1 MDSNMTV
8 SSMTGFGRAEEA
20 GNGFSWVWELRSVNG
35 KGLDVRARLNGA
47 ERLEAPVRDAVS
59 KTFKR
64 GNIGVT
70 LTVTRPGED
79 SSYRINRE
87 LLADLIGL
95 AEEFHGTSQLD
106 VGSIAD
112 LLNVRGVLEAVEH
125 TEDDTSREARESKMM
140 GTLDV
145 AIAQLAENRDAEG
158 VKLHEMMVGH
168 IDRIDQTVVKA
179 ESCAGARAEAI
190 RARLQRQIGE
200 LMDAG
205 QFDADRLHQEAALL
219 ATKVDVREEID
230 RLKAHIAA
238 ARSMMTKGGAIGRKL
253 DFLCQEFNR
262 EANTL
267 CSKANDIELTS
278 CGMDLKVIIDQLREQ
293 VQNVE

>member
-1 MDSNMTV
+1 MTV
-8 SSMTGFGRAEEA
+8 SSMTGFGRAEGA
-20 GNGFSWVWELRSVNG
+20 GEGFAWVWELRSVNG

-59 KTFKR
+59 KAFKR

-70 LTVTRPGED
+70 LNVTRPGENT
-79 SSYRINRE
+79 SYRINRD
-87 LLADLIGL
+87 LLADLVRL
-95 AEEFHGTSQLD
+95 AEEFDNSSKLAAGT
-106 VGSIAD
+106 IAD
-112 LLNVRGVLEAVEH
+112 LLNVRGVLEAVEQ
-125 TEDDTSREARESKMM
+125 TEDDASREAREGAMM
-140 GTLDV
+140 ATLDT

-158 VKLHEMMVGH
+158 VKLQELLQGH
-168 IDRIDQTVVKA
+168 IERIEQTVVKA

-200 LMDAG
+200 VMEAG

-238 ARSMMTKGGAIGRKL
+238 ARTMIGKGGAIGRKL

-267 CSKANDIELTS
+267 CSKANDIELTG

>member
-1 MDSNMTV
+1 MTV

>member
-125 TEDDTSREARESKMM
+125 TEDDTSREARENKML
-140 GTLDV
+140 GTLDM

-179 ESCAGARAEAI
+179 ESCAGVRAEAI

>member
-1 MDSNMTV
+1 MTV

-179 ESCAGARAEAI
+179 ESCAGVRAEAI

>member
-1 MDSNMTV
+1 MTV
-8 SSMTGFGRAEEA
+8 SSMTGFGRAEGA
-20 GNGFSWVWELRSVNG
+20 GEGFAWVWELRSVNG

-59 KTFKR
+59 KVFKR

-70 LTVTRPGED
+70 LTVTRPGENT
-79 SSYRINRE
+79 SYRINRD
-87 LLADLIGL
+87 LLADLVRL
-95 AEEFHGTSQLD
+95 AEEFDNSSKLGAGT
-106 VGSIAD
+106 IAD
-112 LLNVRGVLEAVEH
+112 LLNVRGVLEAVEQ
-125 TEDDTSREARESKMM
+125 TEDDASREARETAMM
-140 GTLDV
+140 ATLEA

-158 VKLHEMMVGH
+158 VKLHEMLLCH
-168 IDRIDQTVVKA
+168 IERIEQTVTKA
-179 ESCAGARAEAI
+179 ESCADARAEAI
-190 RARLQRQIGE
+190 RARLQRQIGD

-238 ARSMMTKGGAIGRKL
+238 ARSMIGKGGAIGRKL

>member
-1 MDSNMTV
+1 MTV
-8 SSMTGFGRAEEA
+8 SSMTGFGRADGA
-20 GNGFSWVWELRSVNG
+20 ANGFSWVWELRSVNG

-64 GNIGVT
+64 GNIGVS
-70 LTVTRPGED
+70 LNVTRPGED
-79 SSYRINRE
+79 SSYRINRDLLEE
-87 LLADLIGL
+87 LVRL

-112 LLNVRGVLEAVEH
+112 LLNVRGVLEAVEQ
-125 TEDDTSREARESKMM
+125 TEDDAGREAREAEMM
-140 GTLDV
+140 KTLQQ
-145 AIAQLAENRDAEG
+145 AIVLLRENRDAEG
-158 VKLHEMMVGH
+158 VKLHEMLVGH
-168 IDRIDQTVVKA
+168 IDRIAETVVLA
-179 ESCAGARAEAI
+179 ESCAGARTDAI

-200 LMDAG
+200 LMEAG
-205 QFDADRLHQEAALL
+205 QFDADRLHQEAAML
-219 ATKVDVREEID
+219 ATKMDVREEID

-238 ARSMMTKGGAIGRKL
+238 ARSMIDKGGAIGRKL

>member
-1 MDSNMTV
+1 
-8 SSMTGFGRAEEA
+8 
-20 GNGFSWVWELRSVNG
+20 
-35 KGLDVRARLNGA
+35 
-47 ERLEAPVRDAVS
+47 
-59 KTFKR
+59 
-64 GNIGVT
+64 
-70 LTVTRPGED
+70 
-79 SSYRINRE
+79 
-87 LLADLIGL
+87 L

-125 TEDDTSREARESKMM
+125 TEDDTSREARENKML
-140 GTLDV
+140 GTLDM

-179 ESCAGARAEAI
+179 ESCAGVRAEAI